1 MAVSSNQKCKHRQ
14 QLGQKK
20 VQGILKCGQIHTKS
34 IFVLIPDSSVSLP
47 PRHQHAIGTL
57 PLELCTAAE
66 EQMYLGCLLRHH
78 YMSVW
83 HHLFSVEETMPGQ
96 DQQFEQTIHQVGA
109 GGRGGIRNR
118 SKRSTKLKWMEG

>member
-1 MAVSSNQKCKHRQ
+1 MQTRAWEKGPRNFQVWLNTRKEQNFSVS
-14 QLGQKK
+14 
-20 VQGILKCGQIHTKS
+20 
-34 IFVLIPDSSVSLP
+34 VLIPTSFRSLP
-47 PRHQHAIGTL
+47 PKHQHAFGT
-57 PLELCTAAE
+57 PPSKLCISAE

-96 DQQFEQTIHQVGA
+96 DQQFEQIIHQVGA

-118 SKRSTKLKWMEG
+118 SKRSTKLKWMEV

>member
-1 MAVSSNQKCKHRQ
+1 MQTRAWIKRPGNFQVW
-14 QLGQKK
+14 
-20 VQGILKCGQIHTKS
+20 LKTHKEQNFS
-34 IFVLIPDSSVSLP
+34 IFVLIPSSSISLP
-47 PRHQHAIGTL
+47 PRHQHATGV
-57 PLELCTAAE
+57 PPFKLCTSAE

-118 SKRSTKLKWMEG
+118 LKRSTKLKWMEV

>member
-1 MAVSSNQKCKHRQ
+1 MQTRAW
-14 QLGQKK
+14 KK
-20 VQGILKCGQIHTKS
+20 GPENFRVWLYTPKEQNFS
-34 IFVLIPDSSVSLP
+34 ICVLIPTSPVSLP
-47 PRHQHAIGTL
+47 PRHQHAIGT
-57 PLELCTAAE
+57 PASELCTSAE
-66 EQMYLGCLLRHH
+66 EQMYPGCLLRHH

-118 SKRSTKLKWMEG
+118 WRRSTKLKWMEV